1 MALSWVLNNP
11 AITSAL
17 IGASRPEQILENIR
31 ALDHLEFSD
40 EERKR
45 IREIVADMPAVTR
58 DKPCVRGSAIFSRGL
73 VYFSATIF
81 KKFMGA
87 LSLGKPIDNRRLRRY
102 H

>member
-1 MALSWVLNNP
+1 MALAWVLHNP

-45 IREIVADMPAVTR
+45 IREIVADMPAFTR
-58 DKPCVRGSAIFSRGL
+58 
-73 VYFSATIF
+73 
-81 KKFMGA
+81 
-87 LSLGKPIDNRRLRRY
+87 
-102 H
+102 